1 MITHHPIDLET
12 HRQARKIIAP
22 VCNFSQ
28 SEPSNFLVGAK
39 NTVKFTFLSI
49 YIVKEFLCKKA
60 FVLFLYHGTLW
71 FWASFA
77 PIAKFSK
84 KITQKFDFLAHFKR
98 CTWTK
103 WTQDKDNTSSLLA
116 VIESILT
123 WFHFYIFGWKVENF
137 GVFFGKSDMR
147 KDALF
152 NFNLKF
158 QTYFS
163 FYSAFSNEKK
173 ELWVHT
179 FTQENNRS
187 HIYSSFEYF
196 FTFFL
201 WDNSQSLTLTFFWK
215 NRSKKSWSLQLQF
228 QISNWI
234 FIE

>member
-1 MITHHPIDLET
+1 M
-12 HRQARKIIAP
+12 
-22 VCNFSQ
+22 
-28 SEPSNFLVGAK
+28 
-39 NTVKFTFLSI
+39 
-49 YIVKEFLCKKA
+49 
-60 FVLFLYHGTLW
+60 
-71 FWASFA
+71 
-77 PIAKFSK
+77 
-84 KITQKFDFLAHFKR
+84 TQKCDFLAHFKR

-103 WTQDKDNTSSLLA
+103 WAQDKDNTSSLLA

-163 FYSAFSNEKK
+163 CYSAFSNEKK

-201 WDNSQSLTLTFFWK
+201 WDNSQSLTLITFCPCLGKVFYSERTTYMWFYLLLVSSCFW
-215 NRSKKSWSLQLQF
+215 RLSMSQV
-228 QISNWI
+228 
-234 FIE
+234 